1 MRAAVTGS
9 SGFVGTHL
17 VPFLRSRGDD
27 VVTIDRTGTPS
38 VDVTDAAEVREV
50 LSAARPDAVYHLAAL
65 SHIGRSWDA
74 PETVFRVNAL
84 GALNVLRA
92 CSDAGVDRVLV
103 AGSADVYGAV
113 GPEDLPLTEE
123 SPIRPVTPYGA
134 SKAAAD
140 VLALQ
145 AFLGDGLGTLRVRAF
160 NHTGP
165 GQSASM
171 LVPALA
177 QRIADAERDESNK
190 VGVGRVDVQRI
201 ADAER
206 DEGNKVSVGRVDVV
220 RDLSDVRDVVR
231 AYRLL
236 VEHGTPGEAYNV
248 CSGHGVSVR
257 EVADTMLAT
266 SDAPLELV
274 VDPDLVRPVD
284 VPRLVGDPARLRAAT
299 GWEPEIPLDE
309 TLRDVLAAARARVTE
324 A

>member
-9 SGFVGTHL
+9 SGFVGSHL
-17 VPFLRSRGDD
+17 IPYLRSRGDD
-27 VVTIDRTGTPS
+27 VVTIDRTGSPS

-50 LSAARPDAVYHLAAL
+50 LRAARPDAVYHLAAL
-65 SHIGRSWDA
+65 SHVGQSWDA

-84 GALNVLRA
+84 GALNVLRGCA
-92 CSDAGVDRVLV
+92 DAGVERVLV

-113 GPEDLPLTEE
+113 RPEDLPLTEE
-123 SPIRPVTPYGA
+123 APIRPMTPYGA

-145 AFLGDGLGTLRVRAF
+145 AFLGDGLPTLRVRAF

-171 LVPALA
+171 LVPGLA
-177 QRIADAERDESNK
+177 RRIADAERSGGSK
-190 VGVGRVDVQRI
+190 I
-201 ADAER
+201 
-206 DEGNKVSVGRVDVV
+206 SVGNLDVV

-236 VEHGTPGEAYNV
+236 VERGEPGEAYNV
-248 CSGHGVSVR
+248 CSGRGVSVR
-257 EVADTMLAT
+257 DVAHLLLSM

-274 VDPDLVRPVD
+274 VDPELVRPVD
-284 VPRLVGDPARLRAAT
+284 VPRLVGSADRLQTAT
-299 GWEPEIPLDE
+299 DWTPEIELDR
-309 TLRDVLAAARARVTE
+309 TLEDVLAAIRA
-324 A
+324 

>member
-1 MRAAVTGS
+1 MG
-9 SGFVGTHL
+9 
-17 VPFLRSRGDD
+17 GD
-27 VVTIDRTGTPS
+27 V
-38 VDVTDAAEVREV
+38 
-50 LSAARPDAVYHLAAL
+50 H
-65 SHIGRSWDA
+65 
-74 PETVFRVNAL
+74 
-84 GALNVLRA
+84 
-92 CSDAGVDRVLV
+92 VLV
-103 AGSADVYGAV
+103 AGSADVYGVV

-171 LVPALA
+171 LVPGLA
-177 QRIADAERDESNK
+177 QRIADAERD
-190 VGVGRVDVQRI
+190 G
-201 ADAER
+201 
-206 DEGNKVSVGRVDVV
+206 GNKVSVGRVDVV
-220 RDLSDVRDVVR
+220 RDLSDVRDIVR

-248 CSGHGVSVR
+248 CSGHGVSV
-257 EVADTMLAT
+257 EEIADTMLAT

-274 VDPDLVRPVD
+274 VDPELVRPVD

-309 TLRDVLAAARARVTE
+309 TLRDVLTAARRPG
-324 A
+324 

>member
-17 VPFLRSRGDD
+17 VPYLRSHGDE
-27 VVTIDRTGTPS
+27 VVTIDRTGTPA

-50 LSAARPDAVYHLAAL
+50 LRAARPDAVYHLAAL
-65 SHIGRSWDA
+65 SHVGQSLDA

-92 CSDAGVDRVLV
+92 CTDAGVGRVVV
-103 AGSADVYGAV
+103 AGSADEYGSV
-113 GPEDLPLTEE
+113 GPEELPLTEE
-123 SPIRPVTPYGA
+123 SPIRPITPYGA

-171 LVPALA
+171 LVPGLA
-177 QRIADAERDESNK
+177 RRIADAERDE
-190 VGVGRVDVQRI
+190 RH
-201 ADAER
+201 
-206 DEGNKVSVGRVDVV
+206 KVSVGRVDVV

-248 CSGHGVSVR
+248 CSGRGVSVR
-257 EVADTMLAT
+257 EVADVMLAM

-274 VDPDLVRPVD
+274 VDPELVRPVD

-309 TLRDVLAAARARVTE
+309 TLRDVLTTARRSG
-324 A
+324 

>member
-9 SGFVGTHL
+9 SGFVGSHL
-17 VPFLRSRGDD
+17 VPYLESHGDD
-27 VVTIDRTGTPS
+27 VVTIDHTGTPP

-50 LSAARPDAVYHLAAL
+50 LRAARPDAVYHLAAL
-65 SHIGRSWDA
+65 SHVGESWDA
-74 PETVFRVNAL
+74 PEAVFRVNAV

-92 CSDAGVDRVLV
+92 CADAGVERVLV

-113 GPEDLPLTEE
+113 AQDDLPLTEDA
-123 SPIRPVTPYGA
+123 PIRPVTPYGA

-165 GQSASM
+165 GQGVSM
-171 LVPALA
+171 LIPGLA
-177 QRIADAERDESNK
+177 QRIADAERAADSK
-190 VGVGRVDVQRI
+190 VVVGRL
-201 ADAER
+201 
-206 DEGNKVSVGRVDVV
+206 DVV

-248 CSGHGVSVR
+248 CSGRGVTVR
-257 EVADTMLAT
+257 DLADALLSM

-274 VDPDLVRPVD
+274 VDPELVRPVD
-284 VPRLVGDPARLRAAT
+284 VPRLVGDPARLHAAT
-299 GWEPEIPLDE
+299 GWEPEIALDE
-309 TLRDVLAAARARVTE
+309 TLRDVLTAARAERG
-324 A
+324 

>member
-1 MRAAVTGS
+1 MR
-9 SGFVGTHL
+9 
-17 VPFLRSRGDD
+17 PRSARCW
-27 VVTIDRTGTPS
+27 R
-38 VDVTDAAEVREV
+38 
-50 LSAARPDAVYHLAAL
+50 AARPDAVYHLAAL

-92 CSDAGVDRVLV
+92 CADAGVDRVLV
-103 AGSADVYGAV
+103 AGSADVYGVV

-177 QRIADAERDESNK
+177 
-190 VGVGRVDVQRI
+190 QRI

-274 VDPDLVRPVD
+274 VDPELVRPVD

-309 TLRDVLAAARARVTE
+309 TLRDVLTVAAPRRWTSLARTSGGSRARPPAARPTALLGSAARAGPVAPGTG
-324 A
+324 